1 MYIVHFTL
9 SFLCDLMLTHLYNP
23 QWIFVHIWRFQY
35 FIWQLRLSNNISESY
50 QILPQKA
57 LDIFSLPA
65 KCLNQLSRDILTD

>member
-9 SFLCDLMLTHLYNP
+9 SFLCDLMLTRLYNP
-23 QWIFVHIWRFQY
+23 QWTFVHIWRFQY

-50 QILPQKA
+50 QILPRKA